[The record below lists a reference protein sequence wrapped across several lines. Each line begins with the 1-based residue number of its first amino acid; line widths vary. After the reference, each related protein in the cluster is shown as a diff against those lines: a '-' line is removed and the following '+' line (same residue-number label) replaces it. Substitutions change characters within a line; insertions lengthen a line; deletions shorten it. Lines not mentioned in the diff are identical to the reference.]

1 LDNYQAIL
9 DRGLNKV
16 TVGGFVREACF
27 LVVEAVLVWLT
38 SLAEDERE
46 TYVAG
51 LDSSELELAIQ
62 LVDRFYLSRPEMARS
77 LSSKKT
83 LQLLSQAWPQRT
95 ALWVA
100 KRWDALATIVSRTAL
115 AITQRKTEL
124 KLDVEKEVEQ
134 LLLPGTEAR
143 WDEERY
149 ARSALEK
156 AVEFSR
162 LFGFGGV
169 TVLLDKA
176 DETTETG
183 GSKDSPLKTAQLL
196 HPLLVT
202 TSLLEI
208 DGLGWIFFLWD
219 KVKEPYSDSG
229 GFTIRLDKIANA
241 TIKWEPAHLEDLV
254 TKRLGHFSDNRVSQI
269 AQLVSGDVDAQ
280 DFTSTIVDLSM
291 MSPRELVR
299 ILDICIREHDE
310 MYDHEESMPLL
321 TPESIG

>member
-1 LDNYQAIL
+1 MSRLLTQLGIRENPFSALSAEDEPDIDQYFIRPPYYRYINERGLKCQTCILFGERGAGKSATRLTLKNEAWRRIKRNDDFPVIPVTLDNYQAIL

-183 GSKDSPLKTAQLL
+183 GSKDSDRKS
-196 HPLLVT
+196 V
-202 TSLLEI
+202 
-208 DGLGWIFFLWD
+208 
-219 KVKEPYSDSG
+219 VKG
-229 GFTIRLDKIANA
+229 KG
-241 TIKWEPAHLEDLV
+241 
-254 TKRLGHFSDNRVSQI
+254 
-269 AQLVSGDVDAQ
+269 
-280 DFTSTIVDLSM
+280 
-291 MSPRELVR
+291 
-299 ILDICIREHDE
+299 
-310 MYDHEESMPLL
+310 
-321 TPESIG
+321 